1 MANEILKFATNVTVS
16 NVLTQAEYAA
26 TNPSPRTV
34 GHVPGIASNKLEN
47 KALMQ
52 TSAIAAGIGEWLD
65 TMQSTIPDITDQLTT
80 TQIATAMEQAALGSV
95 PAATTTVVGKSRF
108 ATNAEITTGTLS
120 TASMTPAGLYSVT
133 PSTTQRAL
141 IRTASSSDMTT
152 GTATD
157 AAVTPFALGVLASSM
172 TSNGYARLPGGL
184 VVQWGTTSVVNGL
197 NTVSLP
203 FTFPNACLCAVTS
216 GGSLANN
223 TVAVQT
229 LSTTSIGI
237 QSGGTSTARWIAVGN

>member
-52 TSAIAAGIGEWLD
+52 VSTIASGIGTWLD
-65 TMQSTIPDITDQLTT
+65 IMQSTIPDITDQLTNT
-80 TQIATAMEQAALGSV
+80 EIATAMEQAALASV

-141 IRTASSSDMTT
+141 IRTASASDMTT

-157 AAVTPFALGVLASSM
+157 AAVTPNVLGVLASSM

-184 VVQWGTTSVVNGL
+184 VVQWGTAAVTSGT
-197 NTVSLP
+197 NTTVTLP
-203 FTFPNACLCAVTS
+203 FTFPNACLCAVTCGIATGTTIGVVSFTTTTVVLNS
-216 GGSLANN
+216 GN
-223 TVAVQT
+223 
-229 LSTTSIGI
+229 TTS
-237 QSGGTSTARWIAVGN
+237 ARWIAVGN